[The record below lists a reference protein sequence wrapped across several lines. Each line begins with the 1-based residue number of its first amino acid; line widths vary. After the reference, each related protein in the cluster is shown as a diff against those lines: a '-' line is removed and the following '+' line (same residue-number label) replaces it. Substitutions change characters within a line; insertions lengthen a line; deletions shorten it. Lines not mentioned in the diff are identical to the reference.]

1 VKKSVAVLC
10 ATMFALTA
18 CGGGG
23 DGGTEADPQS
33 AEAKENIKASLLEEG
48 GKLAGTKVTDEQAG
62 CVSDGMVDEVG
73 VDKLQEYKLLDD
85 ELKISEDA
93 QPTNMEQGDAETLA
107 GVFTDCVDM
116 EKLFEEQFSSGPMA
130 DQLTQKQQDC
140 LKDAVDAEVIES
152 ALADTFQGKE
162 ADPTAGI
169 QADLLACIGPGIA
182 GGDGTAPDAEE

>member
-1 VKKSVAVLC
+1 MKKTVAVLC
-10 ATMFALTA
+10 AAVFALTA
-18 CGGGG
+18 CGRG
-23 DGGTEADPQS
+23 DGEEADPQN

-48 GKLAGTKVTDEQAG
+48 ADLAGTKVTEEQAG

-73 VDKLQEYKLLDD
+73 VEKLQEYKLLNKD
-85 ELKISEDA
+85 LKISEDA
-93 QPTNMEQGDAETLA
+93 QPTDMEQGDAEALA

-116 EKLFEEQFSSGPMA
+116 EKMFEEQFTSGPMA
-130 DQLTQKQQDC
+130 EQLTDEQRNC
-140 LKDAVDAEVIES
+140 LTDAVDSDVIES

-169 QADLLACIGPGIA
+169 QADLMACVGGGMS